1 MPKTVSVSGSAT
13 TPKKRKAERAVA
25 MALKK
30 QFKVTKDKYVPRMV
44 KKYKAIM
51 EQHRKGL
58 NDEADFVLKQLD
70 LTDWVELVES
80 ISGPLSDAEQD
91 AAKRALTAL
100 KINDQELFDQVSETA
115 VSAAED
121 RAAELVGMKWNGDKL
136 VPNPSADMAITE
148 STRSGIRQLVVKS
161 LTDGLTV
168 DQLSNELEGSYQFSN
183 LRAETIARTEL
194 ASAHVEGTLTAWK
207 TSGLVEGK
215 RWLLGSEHPGIEDEC
230 DENEAD
236 GVIDLDD
243 VFSSG
248 DDGPPA
254 HPNCVCAV
262 VSSLR
267 VAKEE

>member
-1 MPKTVSVSGSAT
+1 MAKTVSVSGSAT
-13 TPKKRKAERAVA
+13 TPAKRKAERAVA
-25 MALKK
+25 IALKK
-30 QFKVTKDKYVPRMV
+30 QFKTTKENVVPKMV
-44 KKYKAIM
+44 KKYKAII
-51 EQHRKGL
+51 EKHRKGL

-70 LTDWVELVES
+70 LTDWVELVET
-80 ISGPLSDAEQD
+80 ISGPLGDAEQD
-91 AAKRALTAL
+91 AAKRALTSL
-100 KINDQELFDQVSETA
+100 KITDTDLFDKVSETA

-148 STRSGIRQLVVKS
+148 STRNGIRQLVVKS

-168 DQLSNELEGSYQFSN
+168 DEFANELESSYQFSN

-194 ASAHVEGTLTAWK
+194 ASAHVQGTLTAWK
-207 TSGLVEGK
+207 SSGLVEGK

>member
-13 TPKKRKAERAVA
+13 TPAKRKAERAVA

-30 QFKVTKDKYVPRMV
+30 QFKATKSKSVPRMA

-58 NDEADFVLKQLD
+58 NDEADFVLKELD
-70 LTDWVELVES
+70 LTDWVELAET
-80 ISGPLSDAEQD
+80 ISGPLSDAQQD

-100 KINDQELFDQVSETA
+100 KVSNTGLFDRVRETA

-121 RAAELVGMKWNGDKL
+121 RAAELVGMKWNGGKL
-136 VPNPSADMAITE
+136 VANPSADMAITE
-148 STRSGIRQLVVKS
+148 STRKGIRDLVVKS
-161 LTDGLTV
+161 LKDGLTV

-183 LRAETIARTEL
+183 VRVETIARTEL
-194 ASAHVEGTLTAWK
+194 ASAHVDGTLAAWK
-207 TSGLVEGK
+207 ESGLVEGK
-215 RWLLGSEHPGIEDEC
+215 RSLLGSEHPGVEDEC

-236 GVIDLDD
+236 GVIGLDD

-248 DDGPPA
+248 DDGPPY

-262 VSSLR
+262 VSSLKA
-267 VAKEE
+267 AKED